1 LIITMTR
8 DEAVKLL
15 RLFTCIDRLTP
26 DKIPDHATIRSA
38 LTIVRDHSDYQI
50 LGICA
55 DDQTQ
60 AKATLDSY
68 IQAFGYKF
76 FPEIPPVEGA
86 IYVKYNPKLRSCHS
100 DAYIGEHRG
109 VLVSCQSS
117 YNDDINELF
126 GHLPLDLFTA

>member
-1 LIITMTR
+1 MTR

-15 RLFTCIDRLTP
+15 RLFTCIDRLP
-26 DKIPDHATIRSA
+26 PEKIPDHESIRSA
-38 LTIVRDHSDYQI
+38 LAIVRDHSDYQI

-55 DDQTQ
+55 DNLTQ
-60 AKATLDSY
+60 AKAALDSY

-100 DAYIGEHRG
+100 DGYIGEHRG
-109 VLVSCQSS
+109 VLISCQSS
-117 YNDDINELF
+117 YDDDINELF
-126 GHLPLDLFTA
+126 GHLPLDLFTT